1 MYKEARIFVRCIG
14 FMIKRQ
20 REREREN
27 QHVFVRIWF
36 KCSNKP
42 ANERSRSRL
51 LLHYVSISTW
61 CGMFFFSLF
70 ACYLLLRSPSF
81 QFAWVLLVILL
92 CCCCC
97 CFFHCFSFV
106 FDINAQLLYTEVFA
120 CIFCILD
127 HKHMQLQMTHE
138 DANSIKKKLKWIKK
152 KKEMHTNS

>member
-1 MYKEARIFVRCIG
+1 MFKQTSKRTIALSSFIALCIY
-14 FMIKRQ
+14 FNLM
-20 REREREN
+20 
-27 QHVFVRIWF
+27 W
-36 KCSNKP
+36 
-42 ANERSRSRL
+42 
-51 LLHYVSISTW
+51 YV
-61 CGMFFFSLF
+61 FFFSLF

-152 KKEMHTNS
+152 KKKCTRIVNAVNICLTTCIHQPSFAFEVLYYLLNL